1 LDKRNPRE
9 ITEEIKMTDE
19 NIERLKEIIAKNKQK
34 GRKKENH
41 DVATPKQ
48 GSAHKAIRIRK
59 GGGLFDK

>member
-1 LDKRNPRE
+1 
-9 ITEEIKMTDE
+9 MTDE